1 MSWYKELLSTSRN
14 KPATISNFG
23 DLNSLIAEV
32 YNEKLTEKEKSLV
45 SEDFIQ
51 NTLFEIFSGID
62 YTRLSRTSLNEGRT
76 LKQILKEDQ
85 ELTDEEIR
93 LGLPKLRISED
104 WGNPESND
112 RQIIQRFS
120 SAITGETLQDKLATV
135 NNVATGQVQMASL
148 GQILGT
154 LVVLECL
161 YTILAQFTE
170 SAGGFIF
177 EGFLAG
183 LFGEDAV
190 QITDVGED
198 SGEATG
204 KPITDVELGG
214 REYSLKLLGPTTAVK
229 GSWKN
234 MTEHFA
240 SGRDHVVYLDAR
252 RSGRAATDS
261 LVFGEFVITMDNFIK
276 IFYDPFRGFKSIEV
290 KFKNKEELVSAMEEF
305 GEQLFFVKFDSKA
318 VVDGKKV
325 AKANFKMAGVNGP
338 PVRELLMNLIQ
349 QVEELPSG
357 TFKRYEEDYTKASQK
372 VKKLW
377 GDYNQFQTVAKAIE
391 TYAASP
397 GDKTKEGVLAAL
409 RNTAGYKNKEQFE
422 FSVNQAE
429 GLYNFEH
436 IGSLLLGEEQLKKTW
451 MLYADILK
459 KTITPVY
466 MSMARFNENVSN
478 YFMGA
483 EGSQRKAFALAA
495 QQELG
500 TLKEATDEAISAVE
514 QSEKDEYTPEK
525 AAAE

>member
-1 MSWYKELLSTSRN
+1 MSWHKQFLSENQN
-14 KPATISNFG
+14 KNILSNKSGLFK
-23 DLNSLIAEV
+23 LIEEV
-32 YNEKLTEKEKSLV
+32 YTEKLTKKEKSLI
-45 SEDFIQ
+45 SDDFIQ

-62 YTRLSRTSLNEGRT
+62 YNNLVRRPINESKDLET
-76 LKQILKEDQ
+76 LLAEQE

-104 WGNPESND
+104 WGKPESND

-120 SAITGETLQDKLATV
+120 AAITGETLQEKLATV

-183 LFGEDAV
+183 LFGEDSV

-229 GSWKN
+229 GSWRN

-261 LVFGEFVITMDNFIK
+261 LVFGEFVITMENFIK
-276 IFYDPFRGFKSIEV
+276 IFYDPFRGFKDIEV
-290 KFKNKEELVSAMEEF
+290 NFKNKEELVSAIEDF
-305 GEQLFFVKFDSKA
+305 GEQLFYVKFDSGVKSPKT
-318 VVDGKKV
+318 GRSISK
-325 AKANFKMAGVNGP
+325 FSMAGVNGP
-338 PVRELLMNLIQ
+338 PVRELLM
-349 QVEELPSG
+349 QVLQNSEELPSG

-377 GDYNQFQTVAKAIE
+377 GDYNQFQAVAKAIE
-391 TYAASP
+391 SYTASP
-397 GDKTKEGVLAAL
+397 GEDTKQGVLQAL
-409 RNTAGYKNKEQFE
+409 RNTRGYKKKEQFE

-436 IGSLLLGEEQLKKTW
+436 IGTLLLGEDQLKKTW

-466 MSMARFNENVSN
+466 LSMARFNENVSN
-478 YFMGA
+478 YFMGT
-483 EGSQRKAFALAA
+483 EGNQRKAFALAA

-514 QSEKDEYTPEK
+514 QAEKDEYTPEK
-525 AAAE
+525 LAAE